1 MENRRGSMML
11 NVYNT
16 EKGTTVASVP
26 LIDYALMVKGRYE
39 GVVSDQDYLDRQDK
53 YDVVFFLDENN
64 EWPRTHIYINSWKIV
79 LQNTDL

>member
-1 MENRRGSMML
+1 
-11 NVYNT
+11 
-16 EKGTTVASVP
+16 
-26 LIDYALMVKGRYE
+26 MVKGRYE